1 MPRDIGIPN
10 GLGLSPMH
18 TTQMVGYV
26 MDGQRARMNLSTYQV
41 TALLIAGVK
50 FKFTRKGTLSPT
62 VVSATSSHTLIR
74 ELMCAQ
80 DLIWWGHT
88 ISAST
93 VGAWTSQTLDID
105 LPLQEKL
112 KDALAGEKRTA
123 LLDPNMVIRR
133 ALAGNDLSPGMAQF
147 LLQDLKLKRPS
158 AHANGYTTTEDGYV
172 LPIPSTPD
180 FTDLINSTENQE
192 NTDMSTN
199 MIPAASLSTRAVQT
213 KAGWVGQVML
223 GFEIVWESQPVPD
236 TAELED
242 GQLPDSAAQTL
253 AVDAIAEFYRSAFDE
268 VTVKGFEAKAK
279 GKK

>member
-1 MPRDIGIPN
+1 MPREIGIPN

-41 TALLIAGVK
+41 TALLLAGVK
-50 FKFTRKGTLSPT
+50 FKFARKDTLTPNT
-62 VVSATSSHTLIR
+62 VGATSSHTMIR
-74 ELMCAQ
+74 SLMCAP
-80 DLIWWGHT
+80 DMIWWGHT

-105 LPLQEKL
+105 LTLQNRL

-123 LLDPNMVIRR
+123 LLDPNTVIRR

-158 AHANGYTTTEDGYV
+158 ARTNGYTHTEDGYV
-172 LPIPSTPD
+172 IPSTPD

-199 MIPAASLSTRAVQT
+199 TIPAAALTTRSVET
-213 KAGWVGQVML
+213 KAGWVGQVL
-223 GFEIVWESQPVPD
+223 YGHSIVWESQPVPNNVEVENGYAL
-236 TAELED
+236 T
-242 GQLPDSAAQTL
+242 PDHAAQQL
-253 AVDAIAEFYRSAFDE
+253 ATDAVAEFYRSAFEE